1 VTAATILPVRV
12 MVEDVWDEVS
22 MALPSSTPL
31 GDLKSLALRQAGV
44 PGDASEYVMKY
55 LGAEL
60 QDEDR
65 SLGDAGVVPHATLV
79 VLPRRRRPLR

>member
-1 VTAATILPVRV
+1 MLPVRV
-12 MVEDVWDEVS
+12 MVEDVWDEVRVDV
-22 MALPSSTPL
+22 PSSTPV
-31 GDLKSLALRQAGV
+31 GDLKSIALRQAGV
-44 PGDASEYVMKY
+44 PGEASGYLMKY

-65 SLGDAGVVPHATLV
+65 SLADAGVVPNAALV

>member
-1 VTAATILPVRV
+1 MSAATVLPVRV
-12 MVEDVWDEVS
+12 MVEDVWNEVS
-22 MALPSSTPL
+22 VELPSSTPL
-31 GDLKSLALRQAGV
+31 GDLKAMALRRAGV
-44 PGDASEYVMKY
+44 PGDASHYVMKY

-65 SLGDAGVVPHATLV
+65 SLADAGVVPNASLV

>member
-1 VTAATILPVRV
+1 MTTAPMLSLRV

-31 GDLKSLALRQAGV
+31 GDLKTLALRQAGV
-44 PGDASEYVMKY
+44 PGDASDYLVKY
-55 LGAEL
+55 RGAEL

-65 SLGDAGVVPHATLV
+65 SLADAGVVPNATLV

>member
-1 VTAATILPVRV
+1 MTAPILPVRV
-12 MVEDVWDEVS
+12 MVEDVWDEVRV
-22 MALPSSTPL
+22 AVPASTPL

-44 PGDASEYVMKY
+44 PVDASEYLVKY

-60 QDEDR
+60 EDEDR
-65 SLGDAGVVPHATLV
+65 SLADAGVVPNATLV

>member
-1 VTAATILPVRV
+1 MTAAPMLSLRV

-22 MALPSSTPL
+22 VALPASTPL
-31 GDLKSLALRQAGV
+31 GDVKSLALRQAGV
-44 PGDASEYVMKY
+44 PVDASEYLVKY

-60 QDEDR
+60 EDEDR
-65 SLGDAGVVPHATLV
+65 SLADAGVVPNATLV